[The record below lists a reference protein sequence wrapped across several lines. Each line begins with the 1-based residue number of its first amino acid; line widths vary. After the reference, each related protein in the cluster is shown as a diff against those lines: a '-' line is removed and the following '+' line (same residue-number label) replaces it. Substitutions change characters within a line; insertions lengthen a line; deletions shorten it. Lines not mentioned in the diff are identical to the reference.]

1 VGALTSAPAWIGAF
15 DVTGVLETA
24 LVRLVV
30 GRLAAAALPW
40 LAGAGLMRAVAF
52 GLPRWLLLLPALP
65 ALPVLLPGAALPPA
79 FAVPVP
85 ACAPALFLLDS
96 ELAALAV
103 RPATVLPPLAAL
115 PLLPPALLLLPA
127 DLPLLPP
134 VSLLP

>member
-1 VGALTSAPAWIGAF
+1 L
-15 DVTGVLETA
+15 
-24 LVRLVV
+24 
-30 GRLAAAALPW
+30 AAALPW

-52 GLPRWLLLLPALP
+52 ALPRWLLLLPALP
-65 ALPVLLPGAALPPA
+65 PLSVLLPEAALPPA

-85 ACAPALFLLDS
+85 ACAPALFLLDP

-127 DLPLLPP
+127 DLPLLPL

>member
-1 VGALTSAPAWIGAF
+1 MGALTSAPAWIGAF

-30 GRLAAAALPW
+30 GRLAAALPW

-85 ACAPALFLLDS
+85 ACAPALFLLDP

>member
-1 VGALTSAPAWIGAF
+1 MGALISAPAWIGAF
-15 DVTGVLETA
+15 DVTGALETA

-30 GRLAAAALPW
+30 GRLAAAAVPW

-52 GLPRWLLLLPALP
+52 GLPRWFLLLPALP
-65 ALPVLLPGAALPPA
+65 ALRVLLPEAA
-79 FAVPVP
+79 FAVPPP
-85 ACAPALFLLDS
+85 AGAPALFLLDP

-115 PLLPPALLLLPA
+115 LLLPPALLLLPA
-127 DLPLLPP
+127 DLPLLAP